1 MHVNSYCFTYNV
13 HDELGDTQLEDYE
26 WHNGMRPV
34 WLNIYDAI
42 KYNENTIKN
51 SDKKGLSIERKTFY
65 LNLLLMS

>member
-1 MHVNSYCFTYNV
+1 MNSYCFTCNV

-42 KYNENTIKN
+42 KHNENTIEN
-51 SDKKGLSIERKTFY
+51 SDKKIIDWTKNLF